1 MKTINVTVNG
11 KAVSASVEPRTHLAD
26 FLRDTLNLTGTHL
39 GCEHGVCG
47 ACTLFIDGVP
57 ARSCITFAIA
67 CDGASITTIE
77 GFDDDEIMRAL
88 REAFSREHALQ
99 CGYCTPGML
108 ASARDTVMRM
118 PDASEH
124 DIRVAMSGNLCR
136 CTGYVGI
143 VRAIQSVIAERKVKG
158 VSSPGYATAAL
169 GPTGSGHAKP
179 TTVAD
184 AATLQIASPTIE
196 EPLITSSR
204 RKPGSSKTSI
214 SLDSGFRRSDERGVV
229 QTFAKMDPADAAQRS
244 EATRQSAAPAIG
256 KPQTTLRQS
265 FSVDH
270 GREKVWD
277 FFGRLGQVTTCLPGT
292 SLIGT
297 PTDDHVEPRIRIKV
311 GPIIA
316 EFEGA
321 ADVVRDRSNY
331 AGMIHG
337 SARDTRSSSMTRGEI
352 RYVLLEDKQGAATRV
367 DLEVGFTLTGPLAQF
382 SRSSIVQDIAKRM
395 TTAFARNLQA
405 RLDQDDNVASA
416 ERAAPVPE
424 LDAGSLIFSVL
435 WDRIKTFCRTLLG
448 R

>member
-11 KAVSASVEPRTHLAD
+11 KAVAAQVEPRTHLAD
-26 FLRDTLNLTGTHL
+26 FLRETLNLTGTHL

-57 ARSCITFAIA
+57 ARSCITLAIA

-118 PDASEH
+118 PDASEQ

-143 VRAIQSVIAERKVKG
+143 VRAIQRVITERGAMGLTSK
-158 VSSPGYATAAL
+158 PNALTAL
-169 GPTGSGHAKP
+169 GPAGSGHAPP
-179 TTVAD
+179 TPASGFP
-184 AATLQIASPTIE
+184 AFGPLATLSPTLLPEGEGSILR
-196 EPLITSSR
+196 PSSPAQVASVLLPSP
-204 RKPGSSKTSI
+204 PG
-214 SLDSGFRRSDERGVV
+214 RG
-229 QTFAKMDPADAAQRS
+229 TEGEGKFMASAP
-244 EATRQSAAPAIG
+244 TRG
-256 KPQTTLRQS
+256 KPQTTLRLS

-270 GREKVWD
+270 GREKVWA
-277 FFGRLGQVTTCLPGT
+277 FFGRLGEVTTCLPGT
-292 SLIGT
+292 SLIGP

-311 GPIIA
+311 GPIVA

-321 ADVVRDRSNY
+321 ADVVRDASNHT
-331 AGMIHG
+331 GKIHG

-352 RYVLLEDKQGAATRV
+352 RYVLVEEKGGAATRV
-367 DLEVGFTLTGPLAQF
+367 DLEVGYTLTGPLAQF
-382 SRSSIVQDIAKRM
+382 SRLALVEDIAKRM
-395 TTAFARNLQA
+395 TDAFARNLQA
-405 RLDQDDNVASA
+405 RLTPGANAASA
-416 ERAAPVPE
+416 GHAAQAPVPE
-424 LDAGSLIFSVL
+424 LDAGSLIFSVV
-435 WDRIKTFCRTLLG
+435 WERIRKFCRALMG

>member
-11 KAVSASVEPRTHLAD
+11 KAVAASVEPRTQLAD
-26 FLRDTLNLTGTHL
+26 FLRDALNLTGTHL

-88 REAFSREHALQ
+88 REAFSREHGLQ

-143 VRAIQSVIAERKVKG
+143 VRAIQGVIAERKAKG
-158 VSSPGYATAAL
+158 LSSPVNATTAL
-169 GPTGSGHAKP
+169 GPAGSGHAKP
-179 TTVAD
+179 TAASGAPAAPTVS
-184 AATLQIASPTIE
+184 AATRGESASTVQRPVTA
-196 EPLITSSR
+196 SR
-204 RKPGSSKTSI
+204 T
-214 SLDSGFRRSDERGVV
+214 
-229 QTFAKMDPADAAQRS
+229 A
-244 EATRQSAAPAIG
+244 AAPDMG
-256 KPQTTLRQS
+256 KPQSTVRLS

-270 GREKVWD
+270 PRAKVWD
-277 FFGRLGQVTTCLPGT
+277 FFGRLGEVTTCLPGT
-292 SLIGT
+292 SLLGT
-297 PTDDHVEPRIRIKV
+297 PTDDHVEPKIRIKV

-316 EFEGA
+316 EFEGV
-321 ADVVRDRSNY
+321 ADVVRDPSNF

-337 SARDTRSSSMTRGEI
+337 SARDARSNSMTRGEI
-352 RYVLLEDKQGAATRV
+352 RYVLLDDKQGAATRV
-367 DLEVGFTLTGPLAQF
+367 DLEVGFTLTGALAQF
-382 SRSSIVQDIAKRM
+382 SRSGIVQDIAKRM
-395 TTAFARNLQA
+395 TASFAGNLQV
-405 RLDQDDNVASA
+405 RLNQGDSGVRTD
-416 ERAAPVPE
+416 RAAVSE
-424 LDAGSLIFSVL
+424 LNAGSLVFSVL
-435 WDRIKTFCRTLLG
+435 WDRIKAFFRALFI

>member
-1 MKTINVTVNG
+1 MKSINVTVNG
-11 KAVSASVEPRTHLAD
+11 KAVSAHVEPRTHLAD

-57 ARSCITFAIA
+57 ARSCITLAVA

-88 REAFSREHALQ
+88 RDAFSREHALQ

-118 PDASEH
+118 PDAGEH

-143 VRAIQSVIAERKVKG
+143 VRAIQRVIAERKAKG
-158 VSSPGYATAAL
+158 LASPVNATTAL
-169 GPTGSGHAKP
+169 GPAGSGHAQP
-179 TTVAD
+179 TSAGDSPTAQTVALT
-184 AATLQIASPTIE
+184 A
-196 EPLITSSR
+196 
-204 RKPGSSKTSI
+204 
-214 SLDSGFRRSDERGVV
+214 
-229 QTFAKMDPADAAQRS
+229 ADAPAGNAQRS
-244 EATRQSAAPAIG
+244 TAASRTAAPAMG
-256 KPQTTLRQS
+256 KPQTTLQLS

-270 GREKVWD
+270 ARKKVWD
-277 FFGRLGQVTTCLPGT
+277 FFGRLGEVTTCLPGT
-292 SLIGT
+292 SLLGP

-311 GPIIA
+311 GPITA

-321 ADVVRDRSNY
+321 ADVVRDASNHT
-331 AGMIHG
+331 GKIHG

-352 RYVLLEDKQGAATRV
+352 RYVLVEEKSGAATRV

-382 SRSSIVQDIAKRM
+382 SRSSLVEDIARRM
-395 TTAFARNLQA
+395 TESFARNLQA
-405 RLDQDDNVASA
+405 RLNQSAGGANAGHAAEAS
-416 ERAAPVPE
+416 VPE

-435 WDRIKTFCRTLLG
+435 WDRIKTFCRALLG